1 MTIIARA
8 QNNQSPSEPL
18 VEPMRINSRSG
29 LQTTSAAAQDA
40 SQAHSLCLSDRAEG
54 IPAK

>member
-1 MTIIARA
+1 LLLAMTIIARA

-29 LQTTSAAAQDA
+29 LQTTSARRPGRKSSA
-40 SQAHSLCLSDRAEG
+40 
-54 IPAK
+54 